1 MEMLGFY
8 VYVLDKNRRNIF
20 MNILFYFDRQ
30 INPERGGTERVTY
43 NLAHYFQGKGNRV
56 MYLAKHKVEEADASI
71 KTFFLPDNGS
81 IVSDENISWL
91 ENFLR
96 EEKIDFLINQG
107 ANGDDIYLLS
117 HKTLDTKTKIISVL
131 HFSVYQGLNF
141 FSAMQ
146 PLFLHRTPVV
156 LLSDFVRYVKMPYN
170 KYKAYKQ
177 KKIRY
182 RYLQDNMDAVVLLAP
197 QYVDDMVKIG
207 CLKDRRNLYVI
218 PNPNSFELKDSVNW
232 SEKKDEILFVGRLS
246 YSEKRVD
253 RLLKVWKKIYKNF
266 PTWSLNIVGD
276 GDDRKRLEQI
286 AVKYK
291 LERVF
296 FRGYQS
302 PEIYYRQ
309 AKMIC
314 LTSNHEGYPMV
325 LIEGMQYGCVP
336 IVFDSFG
343 GASDLISN
351 GKNGFLVKAF
361 DISAYA
367 TTISNFIKNVNIQES
382 MSMNAV
388 SSSRKYD
395 IEDISF
401 LWQDLLTKIKN

>member
-1 MEMLGFY
+1 
-8 VYVLDKNRRNIF
+8 

-43 NLAHYFQGKGNRV
+43 NLAHYFQGRGNRV

-81 IVSDENISWL
+81 VVSDENISWL

-96 EEKIDFLINQG
+96 EEKVDFLINQG

-117 HKTLDTKTKIISVL
+117 HKALDTKTKIISVL
-131 HFSVYQGLNF
+131 HFSIYQGLNF
-141 FSAMQ
+141 FFAMQ
-146 PLFLHRTPVV
+146 PLFLHRTPVA
-156 LLSDFVRYVKMPYN
+156 LLSDLVRYVKMPYN

-207 CLKDRRNLYVI
+207 CLKDRHNLYVI
-218 PNPNSFELKDSVNW
+218 PNPNSFELKDTVRW

-246 YSEKRVD
+246 YAEKRVD
-253 RLLKVWKKIYKNF
+253 RLLKIWKKIYKNF

-314 LTSNHEGYPMV
+314 LTSNHEGSPMV

-343 GASDLISN
+343 GASDLITN
-351 GKNGFLVKAF
+351 DKNGFLVKAF

-367 TTISNFIKNVNIQES
+367 TTISNFIENVNIQES

-395 IEDISF
+395 IDNISF
-401 LWQDLLTKIKN
+401 LWQNLLTKIKN

>member
-1 MEMLGFY
+1 
-8 VYVLDKNRRNIF
+8 

-56 MYLAKHKVEEADASI
+56 MYRAKHKVEEADASI

-81 IVSDENISWL
+81 VVSDENISWL

-117 HKTLDTKTKIISVL
+117 HKALNTKTKIISVL

-146 PLFLHRTPVV
+146 PLFLHRTPVA
-156 LLSDFVRYVKMPYN
+156 LLSDFVRYIKMPYN

-182 RYLQDNMDAVVLLAP
+182 RYLQDNMDAIVLLAP

-351 GKNGFLVKAF
+351 DKNGFLVKAF

-367 TTISNFIKNVNIQES
+367 TTISNFIKNVNIQKS

>member
-1 MEMLGFY
+1 
-8 VYVLDKNRRNIF
+8 

-56 MYLAKHKVEEADASI
+56 MYLAKYKVEEADAFI
-71 KTFFLPDNGS
+71 KTFFLPDSGS
-81 IVSDENISWL
+81 VVSDENISWL

-146 PLFLHRTPVV
+146 PLFLYHTPVA

-367 TTISNFIKNVNIQES
+367 TTISNFIKNVNMQES
-382 MSMNAV
+382 MSLNAV

>member
-1 MEMLGFY
+1 
-8 VYVLDKNRRNIF
+8 

-56 MYLAKHKVEEADASI
+56 MYLAKHKADASI

-81 IVSDENISWL
+81 VVSDENISWL

-117 HKTLDTKTKIISVL
+117 HKALNTKTKIISVL

-146 PLFLHRTPVV
+146 PLFLHRTPVA
-156 LLSDFVRYVKMPYN
+156 LLSDFVRYIKMPYN

-182 RYLQDNMDAVVLLAP
+182 RYLQDNMDAIVLLAP

-351 GKNGFLVKAF
+351 DKNGFLVKAF

-382 MSMNAV
+382 MSMSAV

>member
-1 MEMLGFY
+1 MLGFY
-8 VYVLDKNRRNIF
+8 VYVLDKNRRDIF

-81 IVSDENISWL
+81 VVSDENISWL
-91 ENFLR
+91 ENFLC

-146 PLFLHRTPVV
+146 PLFLHRTPVA
-156 LLSDFVRYVKMPYN
+156 LLSDFVRYIKMPYN

-218 PNPNSFELKDSVNW
+218 PNPNSFELKDSVSW

-253 RLLKVWKKIYKNF
+253 RLLKVWEKIYKNF

-351 GKNGFLVKAF
+351 DKNGFLVKAF

-367 TTISNFIKNVNIQES
+367 TTISNFIKNVNMQES

>member
-1 MEMLGFY
+1 
-8 VYVLDKNRRNIF
+8 

-43 NLAHYFQGKGNRV
+43 NLAHYFQGKGNQV

-81 IVSDENISWL
+81 VVSDENISWL

-117 HKTLDTKTKIISVL
+117 HKALNTKTKIISVL

-146 PLFLHRTPVV
+146 PLFLHRTPVA
-156 LLSDFVRYVKMPYN
+156 LLSDFVRYIKMPYN

-182 RYLQDNMDAVVLLAP
+182 RYLQDNMDAIVLLAP

-351 GKNGFLVKAF
+351 DKNGFLVKAF

-367 TTISNFIKNVNIQES
+367 TTISNFIKNVKT
-382 MSMNAV
+382 A
-388 SSSRKYD
+388 
-395 IEDISF
+395 F
-401 LWQDLLTKIKN
+401 GHA

>member
-1 MEMLGFY
+1 
-8 VYVLDKNRRNIF
+8 

-56 MYLAKHKVEEADASI
+56 MYLAKHKEEADASI

-81 IVSDENISWL
+81 VVSDENISWL

-117 HKTLDTKTKIISVL
+117 HKALNTKTKIISVL

-146 PLFLHRTPVV
+146 PLFLHRTPVA
-156 LLSDFVRYVKMPYN
+156 LLSDFVRYIKMPYN

-182 RYLQDNMDAVVLLAP
+182 RYLQDNMDAIVLLAP

-351 GKNGFLVKAF
+351 DKNGFLVKAF

-382 MSMNAV
+382 MSMSAV

>member
-1 MEMLGFY
+1 MLGFY
-8 VYVLDKNRRNIF
+8 VYVLDKNRRDIF

-81 IVSDENISWL
+81 VVSDENISWL

-117 HKTLDTKTKIISVL
+117 HKALNTKTKIISVL

-146 PLFLHRTPVV
+146 PLFLHRTPVA
-156 LLSDFVRYVKMPYN
+156 LLSDFVRYIKMPYN

-182 RYLQDNMDAVVLLAP
+182 RYLQDNMDAIVLLAP

-253 RLLKVWKKIYKNF
+253 RLLKVWKKIYKYF
-266 PTWSLNIVGD
+266 PTLSLNIVGV
-276 GDDRKRLEQI
+276 GDDRNRLEQI

-351 GKNGFLVKAF
+351 DKNGFLVKAF

>member
-1 MEMLGFY
+1 M
-8 VYVLDKNRRNIF
+8 
-20 MNILFYFDRQ
+20 
-30 INPERGGTERVTY
+30 
-43 NLAHYFQGKGNRV
+43 
-56 MYLAKHKVEEADASI
+56 
-71 KTFFLPDNGS
+71 
-81 IVSDENISWL
+81 
-91 ENFLR
+91 
-96 EEKIDFLINQG
+96 
-107 ANGDDIYLLS
+107 
-117 HKTLDTKTKIISVL
+117 
-131 HFSVYQGLNF
+131 
-141 FSAMQ
+141 
-146 PLFLHRTPVV
+146 
-156 LLSDFVRYVKMPYN
+156 
-170 KYKAYKQ
+170 
-177 KKIRY
+177 
-182 RYLQDNMDAVVLLAP
+182 
-197 QYVDDMVKIG
+197 
-207 CLKDRRNLYVI
+207 
-218 PNPNSFELKDSVNW
+218 
-232 SEKKDEILFVGRLS
+232 S

-351 GKNGFLVKAF
+351 DKNGFLVKAF